1 MVNENNNDT
10 NMNEMIDQY
19 EFNKIHTG
27 DIIKGKVIKVT
38 DSEVFVNINY
48 FSDGI
53 IPKEEIT
60 KDQEASLVDLVS
72 VDEEIDVMV
81 IKNSDGEGNVLLSK
95 LKADA
100 IKGWE
105 ELKSFFENKEATHIT
120 IKEAVKGGAIGYYKG
135 IRVFIPASQLSL
147 KYVEDINSFV
157 GKELEVEI
165 IEFDS
170 EKSRVV
176 ASGKAIEK
184 KAQEEKKE
192 ALWSTI
198 KKGEKKEGT
207 VSKLVK
213 FGAFVDLD
221 GIEGLVH
228 ISDLSWSRIKDPSE
242 VVAVGDKV
250 TVYVQNV
257 DREKKRL
264 SLVLK
269 DVNQDPWK
277 EFTSKYKS
285 GSVVQGKVT
294 NFIAIGAFVELVP
307 GVEGL
312 VHISEISQEHIAKP
326 SDVLKIGDTVK
337 VKVLDI
343 DEKNKKV
350 SLSIKNAS
358 ESSKEY
364 LKYNDDSNE
373 VTLGDIFKDKL
384 KNFKFED

>member
-27 DIIKGKVIKVT
+27 D
-38 DSEVFVNINY
+38 
-48 FSDGI
+48 
-53 IPKEEIT
+53 T
-60 KDQEASLVDLVS
+60 KDQEASLVDIVS

-105 ELKSFFENKEATHIT
+105 ELQSFFENTEATRIT
-120 IKEAVKGGAIGYYKG
+120 IQEAVKGGAIGYYKG

-165 IEFDS
+165 IELDS

-207 VSKLVK
+207 VSKIVK

-277 EFTSKYKS
+277 EFTSKYKP
-285 GSVVQGKVT
+285 GSIVQGKVT

-326 SDVLKIGDTVK
+326 SDVLKIGDSVK

>member
-60 KDQEASLVDLVS
+60 KDQEASLADILA

-100 IKGWE
+100 IKGWD
-105 ELKSFFENKEATHIT
+105 ELKEFFESKETVKLT
-120 IKEAVKGGAIGYYKG
+120 VKEAVKGGAIGYYKG

-147 KYVEDINSFV
+147 NYVEDINTFV
-157 GKELEVEI
+157 GKELEVEV

-176 ASGKAIEK
+176 ASAKAIEK
-184 KAQEEKKE
+184 KAQEEKRE
-192 ALWSTI
+192 ALWSAI

-228 ISDLSWSRIKDPSE
+228 ISDLSWSRIKNPSE
-242 VVAVGDKV
+242 VVSVGDKV

-277 EFTSKYKS
+277 ELTSKYKS

-312 VHISEISQEHIAKP
+312 VHISEISDEHIAKP
-326 SDVLKIGDTVK
+326 SDVLKIGDSVK

-358 ESSKEY
+358 ESSKEF
-364 LKYNDDSNE
+364 LKYNDDSND
-373 VTLGDIFKDKL
+373 VTLGDLFKDKL

>member
-1 MVNENNNDT
+1 
-10 NMNEMIDQY
+10 MNEMIDQY

-60 KDQEASLVDLVS
+60 KDQEASLTDILA

-100 IKGWE
+100 IKGWD
-105 ELKSFFENKEATHIT
+105 ELKGFFESKETVKLT
-120 IKEAVKGGAIGYYKG
+120 VKEAVKGGAIGYYKG

-147 KYVEDINSFV
+147 NYVEDINTFV
-157 GKELEVEI
+157 GKELEVEV

-176 ASGKAIEK
+176 ASRKAIEK
-184 KAQEEKKE
+184 KAQEEKKD

-221 GIEGLVH
+221 GIDGLVH

-312 VHISEISQEHIAKP
+312 VHISEISDEHIAKP
-326 SDVLKIGDTVK
+326 SDVLKIGDSVK

-358 ESSKEY
+358 ESSKEF
-364 LKYNDDSNE
+364 LKYNDDSND
-373 VTLGDIFKDKL
+373 VTLGDLFKDKL